1 MMIFYSLCEIV
12 ATFIESY
19 LCYKFS
25 DLFLKEKMN
34 NKKCLVLS
42 LILTCVIFIINT
54 YSLFSISTLI
64 IAVLFVS
71 FTSKYFF
78 KTSLFDVFCVS
89 SFYSLL
95 VVLFDFFIMSI
106 MGTFLQNS
114 SFASE
119 VVDSLSF
126 YRCSFLVLSKG
137 GLLIGYFIIRK
148 VLVIWERFKVT
159 NLIFITILGY
169 AGIIYF
175 AKLTF
180 SYIDFDIVINWFLLF
195 LIILLTL
202 YSLIAYIRYIREVD
216 QKKLI
221 EIKNSVTA
229 EKYNN
234 ILKVYKENAQLY
246 HDMKNHLSILDSLIT
261 HDEFEQS
268 KQYIQSLA
276 DVPTTFQQIWTG
288 NEIIDC
294 IINLKKN
301 SCEQFGIEMIIDAD
315 PLKLDIDDIIVS
327 TIITNVLDNA
337 IEACQHNSDKKKWV
351 YIALRRINDIFLIKT
366 ENPVEEKLVLS
377 KEDNGFL
384 TTSKADKGKHGWGMK
399 SIDNAVKKANG
410 VYTFS
415 KKDNKFVSVVTLFL

>member
-1 MMIFYSLCEIV
+1 
-12 ATFIESY
+12 
-19 LCYKFS
+19 
-25 DLFLKEKMN
+25 
-34 NKKCLVLS
+34 
-42 LILTCVIFIINT
+42 
-54 YSLFSISTLI
+54 
-64 IAVLFVS
+64 
-71 FTSKYFF
+71 
-78 KTSLFDVFCVS
+78 
-89 SFYSLL
+89 
-95 VVLFDFFIMSI
+95 MSI